1 MTDFVFRNIDNSAGS
16 ATISDRGAHL
26 LRWRPLSQATDVVF
40 APSSVVVAEGRP
52 LGGGVPVIFPWFGPG
67 FADGH
72 GLGKKPNHGFVRT
85 RQWHLDANSFINS
98 YAHYSLT
105 EADVPSDMLPWFE
118 GDAVP
123 SFRADYEVHVAD
135 TLTMTL
141 TVTNTGAT
149 PFSYEAALHTYFH
162 VSDVSQIR
170 LTGLEHAHYEDA
182 TNGFAPCEQPD
193 EAVTFDGPVDR
204 VYASTA
210 AVELHDEGF
219 GRTIHVAKSGSAQT
233 VVWNPAEPYGVLV
246 NDSVNEE
253 WRHFVCCE
261 AAACRE
267 HAVRLEP
274 GESHALTQ
282 TLSAA

>member
-1 MTDFVFRNIDNSAGS
+1 
-16 ATISDRGAHL
+16 
-26 LRWRPLSQATDVVF
+26 
-40 APSSVVVAEGRP
+40 
-52 LGGGVPVIFPWFGPG
+52 
-67 FADGH
+67 
-72 GLGKKPNHGFVRT
+72 
-85 RQWHLDANSFINS
+85 
-98 YAHYSLT
+98 
-105 EADVPSDMLPWFE
+105 
-118 GDAVP
+118 
-123 SFRADYEVHVAD
+123 
-135 TLTMTL
+135 MTL